1 MESAVINELIARI
14 ERYKRY
20 PKRARDTGQERGV
33 TLIVEIDASGKMKT
47 TEMAPGG
54 NALFRRATRSA
65 AKHLKD
71 YRTRANRAFRLEIP
85 VRYRL
90 D

>member
-20 PKRARDTGQERGV
+20 PKRARDTGQEGGV
-33 TLIVEIDASGKMKT
+33 TLIVEIDAFGKVKT
-47 TEMAPGG
+47 TEMAQGG

-65 AKHLKD
+65 AQHLQD
-71 YRTRANRAFRLEIP
+71 YLTRLDRTFRLEIP
-85 VRYRL
+85 FAI